1 MKSSAPA
8 ISEVI
13 VNERSFFAIAS
24 DLFKSRLTLL
34 VLLTT
39 LAGFY
44 AASNGPMDFVLLG
57 HTLFGTALI
66 ACGAAALNQ
75 WWERD
80 LDAKMARTAS
90 RPLPAG
96 EMTPN
101 TVLITGGIMCIAGL
115 IHLALF
121 VNPLSSLLGAITMVS
136 YVFIYTPLKTRT
148 TLNTL
153 VGAIPGGLPPLIGW
167 ASARDQMSR
176 EGWALFAIMFF
187 WQLPHFLAIA
197 WLYREEYEKAGFV
210 MLPSRDPSGERTGRQ
225 AVSHTLG
232 LIAVSICPAIL
243 CAPGSLPVAGTVY
256 FFGALL
262 MGMAFLWCAIRFSRE
277 LTRVRA
283 RQLFLASILYLPVL
297 FGLMALDKIKQ

>member
-1 MKSSAPA
+1 MKTSAPA
-8 ISEVI
+8 IDGV
-13 VNERSFFAIAS
+13 VANERSFVAIAS
-24 DLFKSRLTLL
+24 DLFKARLTLL

-44 AASNGPMDFVLLG
+44 AASRGPMDAVLLV
-57 HTLFGTALI
+57 HALFGTALI
-66 ACGAAALNQ
+66 ACGAAALNE

-90 RPLPAG
+90 RPIPAG

-101 TVLITGGIMCIAGL
+101 AVLITGAFMCIAGMV
-115 IHLALF
+115 HLAVF
-121 VNPLSSLLGAITMVS
+121 VNPLTSLLGAVTMVS
-136 YVFIYTPLKTRT
+136 YVFVYTPLKTRT

-153 VGAIPGGLPPLIGW
+153 VGAIPGGLPPLMGW
-167 ASARDQMSR
+167 AAARDEVSR
-176 EGWALFAIMFF
+176 EGWALFAIIFF

-197 WLYREEYEKAGFV
+197 WMYREEYEKAGFV

-232 LIAVSICPAIL
+232 LIPVSLCPAL
-243 CAPGSLPVAGTVY
+243 FGVSGTVY

-262 MGMAFLWCAIRFSRE
+262 MGMVFLWCAIRFSRD

-283 RQLFLASILYLPVL
+283 KQLFLASILYLPL
-297 FGLMALDKIKQ
+297 IFGLMALDKIRQ

>member
-1 MKSSAPA
+1 MKTSAPTIA
-8 ISEVI
+8 DVAVPER
-13 VNERSFFAIAS
+13 ERSAFAIAS
-24 DLFKSRLTLL
+24 DLFKSRLTTL
-34 VLLTT
+34 VMLTT

-44 AASNGPMDFVLLG
+44 AGSHGAMDLALLC
-57 HTLFGTALI
+57 HALFGTALI
-66 ACGAAALNQ
+66 ACGAAALNE

-101 TVLITGGIMCIAGL
+101 AVLITGGLMCIAGL
-115 IHLALF
+115 LHLALF
-121 VNPLSSLLGAITMVS
+121 VNLLTSLLGALTMVS

-153 VGAIPGGLPPLIGW
+153 VGAVPGALPPLMGW
-167 ASARDQMSR
+167 AAARNDVSR
-176 EGWALFAIMFF
+176 EGWALFAILFF

-197 WLYREEYEKAGFV
+197 WMYREEYEKAGFV

-232 LIAVSICPAIL
+232 L
-243 CAPGSLPVAGTVY
+243 
-256 FFGALL
+256 
-262 MGMAFLWCAIRFSRE
+262 
-277 LTRVRA
+277 
-283 RQLFLASILYLPVL
+283 
-297 FGLMALDKIKQ
+297 